1 MRLIAGLGQPLSQ
14 SPDSFW
20 HVQASADISG
30 TTDFLNHH
38 LPAPLPV
45 TVKDV
50 SEQPDGR
57 REATGLNLNFVCVTH
72 FALATSRTEALS
84 AG

>member
-1 MRLIAGLGQPLSQ
+1 MRLIVGLGQPLSQ
-14 SPDSFW
+14 LLDLFW

-30 TTDFLNHH
+30 TTDSLDQH

-45 TVKDV
+45 TVKEV

-57 REATGLNLNFVCVTH
+57 HQPTGEF
-72 FALATSRTEALS
+72 TEMLWD
-84 AG
+84 GEIF